1 MRSTVKEI
9 AERDILYVFPDSIK
23 AMFESIKVELW
34 EKVYEIRLRVGQSPA
49 ISIMDGEV
57 ILSDVLEMSSKIH
70 IITQDDI
77 AKILGVM
84 SQNSIYAVQEEI
96 KSGFLTLRGGHR
108 VGLVGKVICDS
119 KSIQNIKHFSSLNI
133 RIARQVIGAADAFLN
148 YLVDH
153 NSFINT
159 LIVSPPRCGKTTIL
173 RDIIRQLS
181 NGVQRLGFKG
191 RTVGVVDERSELA
204 ACFKGVPQNDI
215 GIRTDVLDNCPKAE
229 GIMMLVRAMSPS
241 IIATDEIGSNEDTA
255 AVMTALSAGIGVI
268 STAHG
273 SCIEDIVLRPGL
285 NELIS
290 THTFG
295 RIIFISNHN
304 GPGTIRAVYDG
315 VKLKPLAAGF

>member
-9 AERDILYVFPDSIK
+9 AERDILSVLPQNVKVLFELIK
-23 AMFESIKVELW
+23 TELW
-34 EKVYEIRLRVGQSPA
+34 EKVYEIRLRVGQSPS
-49 ISIMDGEV
+49 ISVQDGEV
-57 ILSDVLEMSSKIH
+57 NLSDVLLIGSNIDV
-70 IITQDDI
+70 ITQDDI
-77 AKILGVM
+77 AKTLGLM

-119 KSIQNIKHFSSLNI
+119 KNIQNIKHFSSLNI

-148 YLVDH
+148 YLIDH
-153 NSFINT
+153 NTFINT
-159 LIVSPPRCGKTTIL
+159 LIVSPPKCGKTTIL

-181 NGVQRLGFKG
+181 NGVQRLGLKG
-191 RTVGVVDERSELA
+191 RTIGVVDERSELA

-241 IIATDEIGSNEDTA
+241 IIATDEIGSNEDTMA
-255 AVMTALSAGIGVI
+255 IMTALSAGIGVI
-268 STAHG
+268 CTAHG
-273 SCIEDIVLRPGL
+273 NSVEDILLRPGL
-285 NELIS
+285 KELIS

-295 RIIFISNHN
+295 RIIFICNHN

-315 VKLKPLAAGF
+315 VQLKPLAVGF